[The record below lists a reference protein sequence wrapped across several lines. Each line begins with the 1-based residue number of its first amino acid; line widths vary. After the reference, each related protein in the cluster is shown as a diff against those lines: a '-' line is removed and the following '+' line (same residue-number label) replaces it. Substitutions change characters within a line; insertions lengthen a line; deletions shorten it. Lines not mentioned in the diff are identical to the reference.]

1 MDMGQSFTSK
11 NLGAFLKEIMKA
23 RGLTERTLAQGAGI
37 AQSGLSNVISEKARE
52 PDPRTLRAI
61 ANYLNI
67 DVFILFRLLDYV
79 PPSTEPYGAYS
90 PLALYI
96 AHRVD
101 DLSPERQK
109 AFLHV
114 LEALLE
120 DVDLQQ
126 AVKTVR
132 EQPIDSDSLSF
143 EGIDT
148 SLPEFINEA
157 ANLYLSSG
165 RFTTAAAFDPSDNE
179 LVAPGTTYLTTFG
192 HLGLAGRARLV
203 ALIRHKLRQV
213 YSPDLVARED
223 R

>member
-67 DVFILFRLLDYV
+67 DVFILFRLLEYV

-101 DLSPERQK
+101 DLPPERQK

-132 EQPIDSDSLSF
+132 EQSTDSLLF
-143 EGIDT
+143 EEIDT
-148 SLPEFINEA
+148 TLPEFINEA

-165 RFTTAAAFDPSDNE
+165 RFTTAAAFDPSDDE
-179 LVAPGTTYLTTFG
+179 LVAPGSIYLTTFG
-192 HLGLAGRARLV
+192 NLGPAGRARLV

-213 YSPDLVARED
+213 YSSDLVARED